1 MSLLFAVFL
10 SLSAPVDSFPYRL
23 DQPSAAILF
32 EAEALREVSGLSP
45 TDVSGVFLAMN
56 DEEGVF
62 YFVDIKKG
70 GTVVDKVSF
79 REKGDFEGVEM
90 VGQCLYAAKSNGTI
104 FEVGCW
110 QKNHPAIE
118 SYNTPLAKTDDVEG
132 LCYDPSRKA
141 LLLACKGDPQT
152 DTLRQ
157 IWAFDLQTKELG
169 KKPVY
174 SLDPKAVNRLVGYGP
189 EEKPDFFSPSG
200 IAIHPQTKDIYLIS
214 TALKRLVVLDPATG
228 AIRYA
233 LHLDKKLLP
242 QPEGISFDTEG
253 NLYIS
258 SEGKKEAG
266 RLLRFDQIRGQ

>member
-1 MSLLFAVFL
+1 MSLLLSVFL
-10 SLSAPVDSFPYRL
+10 SFSAPVDSFPYRL
-23 DQPSAAILF
+23 DQPSQSILF
-32 EAEALREVSGLSP
+32 ESEALREVSALSP
-45 TDVSGVFLAMN
+45 TDVPGVFIALN
-56 DEEGVF
+56 DEEGII
-62 YFVDIKKG
+62 YFVDSKKNG
-70 GTVVDKVSF
+70 AVIDKVNF

-104 FEVGCW
+104 FEIGCW
-110 QKNHPAIE
+110 QKNNPAIE
-118 SYNTPLAKTDDVEG
+118 SYDTPLTKTDDVEG

-157 IWAFDLQTKELG
+157 IWAFDLQTKELS

-174 SLDPKAVNRLVGYGP
+174 SLDPKAVNRFVEYEP
-189 EEKPDFFSPSG
+189 EEKLDFFSPSG
-200 IAIHPQTKDIYLIS
+200 IAIHPQTKEIYLIS
-214 TALKRLVVLDPATG
+214 TALKRLVVLDPANG
-228 AIRYA
+228 AIKYA
-233 LHLDKKLLP
+233 FHLNKKLLP

-266 RLLRFDQIRGQ
+266 RLLRFDQRE